1 MPTFE
6 RFPTMP
12 NPIQLLRE
20 TQADNRFRFAEKVR
34 STIQRTEETMS
45 GRVLGKDAT
54 TGQMM
59 IQLDRGGVIP
69 ATGITNGNLDGKNAI
84 VSLNGRSAWVDG
96 MPS

>member
-1 MPTFE
+1 
-6 RFPTMP
+6 MP

-20 TQADNRFRFAEKVR
+20 TQADNRFRFAEKMR
-34 STIQRTEETMS
+34 SSIQKSEDNMS

-54 TGQMM
+54 TGQVMV
-59 IQLDRGGVIP
+59 QLDQGGVIP